1 MRKRFIYLLLIFI
14 ASTIKMNAQTLT
26 MPRILGNN
34 MVLQQNKQ
42 VPVWGWAVAG
52 TSVTITA
59 SWGQTV
65 SAVSDVNGRWQ
76 TSIQTPVAIAGEAPQ
91 YSITV
96 QGPANT
102 LSFSNILVGE
112 VWLASGQSNMWLPM
126 RWWKSFNQAEIDAAN
141 YPNIRMFMLYNK
153 STASTPQKD
162 LPFGSWKVCNPVN
175 VDSFSCIP
183 YFFAKQLYNNKALN
197 VPVGIISA
205 AYGGASIPDFLSA
218 EGISGA
224 DATTIAYCSSYS
236 KSQIFNSFIAPVI
249 PFAIKGVLWYQGE
262 ANYRTGSGYGNT
274 QTALIKDWRKNWGYD
289 FSFYECQLAP
299 FFKATTPVTKKD
311 LNYVLPLFREFQN
324 SILNLTKTGI
334 VVNTDLM
341 QDSTELYEIHPHQK
355 LEVGQRLAALALAKD
370 YGQTVQYLGPTFLAK
385 TVEANKIRISFIPET
400 LGTGLNTKD
409 SKSVSNFRIAGA
421 DNKFYPANAII
432 DGNTV
437 LVWSDNVTI
446 PTNVRYAFSDG
457 AMTNLQNK
465 EGFPVFPFR
474 TDVLSGWTGATYI
487 DMPYPITGLNQLNET
502 KLNIYP
508 NPFSNFLSIEND
520 DLTIRYIEI
529 TDLTG
534 RKLIAKTGANLSLN
548 TEEIKSGIYFLNV
561 VLVSG
566 KKTSTK
572 LIKN

>member
-1 MRKRFIYLLLIFI
+1 MKKHFVYLLVFFI
-14 ASTIKMNAQTLT
+14 VSILKTNAQTIT

-42 VPVWGWAVAG
+42 VPVWGWAVTG
-52 TSVTITA
+52 TSVTITT
-59 SWGQTV
+59 SWGQNAT
-65 SAVSDVNGRWQ
+65 AISDANGRWQ
-76 TSIQTPVAIAGEAPQ
+76 TTIQTPVAIVGEAPQ
-91 YSITV
+91 YTISV
-96 QGPANT
+96 QGPVNT
-102 LSFSNILVGE
+102 LTFSNILVGE

-126 RWWKSFNQAEIDAAN
+126 RWWKSFNQVEINAAN

-183 YFFAKQLYNNKALN
+183 YFFAKELYNNKALN
-197 VPVGIISA
+197 VPIGIISV

-249 PFAIKGVLWYQGE
+249 PYAIKGALWYQGE
-262 ANYRTGSGYGNT
+262 ANYRGGSGYGNT
-274 QTALIKDWRKNWGYD
+274 QTALIKDWRKKWGYD
-289 FSFYECQLAP
+289 FSFYGIQLAP
-299 FFKATTPVTKKD
+299 YFRATTPVTKKD

-324 SILNLTKTGI
+324 TLLNLPKTGI
-334 VVNTDLM
+334 VVNADLM
-341 QDSTELYEIHPHQK
+341 PDSAELYEIHPHRK
-355 LEVGQRLAALALAKD
+355 LEVGQRLAALALSND
-370 YGQTVQYLGPTFLAK
+370 YGQTVQSLGPTFLSK
-385 TVEANKIRISFIPET
+385 TVEANKIRISFKPET
-400 LGTGLNTKD
+400 LGSGLNTNDGKPI
-409 SKSVSNFRIAGA
+409 SNFRIAGV
-421 DNKFYPANAII
+421 DNKFYPANATI

-437 LVWSDNVTI
+437 LVWSDNVLL

-465 EGFPVFPFR
+465 EGFPAFPFR

-487 DMPYPITGLNQLNET
+487 DIPYPVTGLNQFIET
-502 KLNIYP
+502 KLKIYP
-508 NPFSNFLSIEND
+508 NPFSSLLNIDNNDLSIKS
-520 DLTIRYIEI
+520 IEI
-529 TDLTG
+529 MDVTG
-534 RKLIAKTGANLSLN
+534 RKLNAKMESNLSIN
-548 TEEIKSGIYFLNV
+548 TENFKSGIYFLNIK
-561 VLVSG
+561 LLSG
-566 KKTSTK
+566 ESTSTK